1 MGIIPAIIARAVI
14 STARSRP
21 ALPSSVASVTTAPP
35 RREFSANVTRRMAF
49 ATEMPIAM
57 IAPMKD
63 CTFRVVPVSRRMS
76 KTPQITAGTV
86 ETTANASRKD

>member
-1 MGIIPAIIARAVI
+1 
-14 STARSRP
+14 
-21 ALPSSVASVTTAPP
+21 
-35 RREFSANVTRRMAF
+35 MAF

-57 IAPMKD
+57 IAPMND

-76 KTPQITAGTV
+76 NTPQITAGTV